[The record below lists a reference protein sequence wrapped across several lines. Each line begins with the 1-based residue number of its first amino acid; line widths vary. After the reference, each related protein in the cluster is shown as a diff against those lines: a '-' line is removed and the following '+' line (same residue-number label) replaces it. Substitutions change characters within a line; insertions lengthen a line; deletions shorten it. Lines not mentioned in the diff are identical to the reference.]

1 MKTFHHHKLPD
12 HSTLLSGPQPRDEYG
27 FISDKLQIWYN
38 NTSEAREDSSPHLH
52 TQSDE
57 IFILLKGS
65 ISVEVD
71 GQRFEVGPR
80 EFCCFPAGV
89 THSVE
94 EVHPPVESLMIRAPA
109 VSDKVYPPQNSAP

>member
-12 HSTLLSGPQPRDEYG
+12 HSTLISGPKPLDKYG
-27 FISDKLQIWYN
+27 FVSNKLQIWYN
-38 NTSEAREDSSPHLH
+38 NTNDAWDDPAPHYH

-71 GQRFEVGPR
+71 EQRIEVGPR
-80 EFCCFPAGV
+80 EFCCFPVGV
-89 THSVE
+89 IHSVV
-94 EVHPPVESLMIRAPA
+94 EVHLPVESLMIRAPSG
-109 VSDKVYPPQNSAP
+109 SDKVYPSRV